1 MNFRNMMHFTLQC
14 GSDSQTYPLYVNGLW
29 IVNITLSTPPVMY
42 KYDNLM
48 ISQAEFY
55 TVYIR

>member
-1 MNFRNMMHFTLQC
+1 MMHFTLQC